1 MRGGLPGGNRLPFPD
16 DLARLRTDH
25 AAARPS
31 GQGLTQGKYDML
43 RFRLAAPATLGLAL
57 MVATPLAAAPPVRV
71 AESVPAAIHDIQGT
85 GLTSPLAGSTVITE
99 GIVTARTLN
108 GFVIQSA
115 PGQEDGL
122 PATSQGLFVE
132 LGQAPGTPSSV
143 GNLVRVTGT
152 VAEFRPVLQPHQMPL
167 TRLENITAQL
177 VLATGQPLPAAVTP
191 PPQDMA
197 PNSDIAALER
207 FEGMR
212 VTVPELVV
220 VGAAGATID
229 ETARTAQSDGVVYV
243 MAGLDVDNT
252 NRPFREP
259 GLPLLDAS
267 VPPAGKSLPVFDG
280 NPEVLRVDSRAQ
292 PGAPLL
298 DLGADDVLLNA
309 VGVLGQDDGR
319 YSLLIDQVSALQ
331 VLPAARGEGA
341 AYNLPGEIKLM
352 WYDLGRLF
360 DASDDPSR
368 AEPVPSLVRYQARL
382 DKIAR
387 GLCGFVANPEII
399 AVSGAENIQVLRD
412 LAAVIDT
419 NPSTYCPDTANYQSV
434 LMEGQD
440 PSGLDVGFLLKGFTV
455 DGVHPK
461 VEVIES
467 EQIAA
472 ADVSAHPA
480 GGSEPLFAQPPLR
493 ATLRI
498 TDPMGRQT
506 ELTAVVVKFQPLD
519 GADSPEPGGNGWAT
533 KSERVMTLRARQAA
547 RLATWLQARQ
557 TADPEEAIAVLGGFE
572 ADAFNDGRVD
582 VVGIVTGR
590 TAPAEQTWV
599 AVASPVTTP
608 LDSLTTLAPA
618 YARWN
623 ADDRGNAR
631 ALDHILVNQA
641 MRAKFAVTPIHPRM
655 NAGFPATQQ
664 VAGGLSFTT
673 SGRDPVIARVGV
685 AEFVDADTQLE
696 FFGEAEPSSRVD
708 TRVYFSVTNLGPDP
722 APALELR
729 IASSLAASRWSVSTE
744 YPGWTCGDVQGD
756 GAGSVAHCVN
766 TQDLVA
772 TDNHSFEILI
782 PADLTLD
789 GQTALFTGTLTGAHS
804 DPDPSNNQVEASV
817 TFNNKADLKVSISDS
832 SEGKDLVPPQPG
844 SFFANI
850 TRIGGPN
857 APGPS
862 TVVVTID
869 ATVAETDIDVGYG
882 NMTCAA
888 GVNIGPRRSRFICVL
903 ADNNMLEMAA
913 FSVAY
918 TTGLGDGRRVIGLT
932 VEVTPTTAENT
943 PLDNIASLS
952 RRVSDDVDLVLT
964 QPTLIPEPGRL
975 DEPMAMFVQVSN
987 AVEGVARNARVQID
1001 MNVPPAVLGTLTV
1014 TPYFTSVTWTCGP
1027 PQAAAGGSRVVCLAP
1042 PLLQEPPQQDPY
1054 WQFLA
1059 TFDPDYRPGLAQY
1072 PLTVEVIASS
1082 DSEESR
1088 PIDNSV
1094 SASTVVDQTAN
1105 LGVAVRAGQEPPV
1118 VEPDFARFAIDVL
1131 STGTNAARSPRVVF
1145 ALDAA
1150 FDAQDLM
1157 IVNSL
1162 GQSITCVTLAA
1173 PAGATRRDC
1182 PLAVTEFQSLSVYA
1196 RTRPSLA
1203 DTTLTLTAT
1212 VRNDLVDLQPAND
1225 VASASLPVIAVA
1237 DLCVG
1242 PYCDFVSPP
1251 LPAKINAGGLNTLSF
1266 TVKNLGPSTA
1276 RAAVVNI
1283 DVALPAERLSARVDG
1298 QACAAA
1304 VDTGAGRSRI
1314 ACAMG
1319 DMPGASAIRE
1329 IQLDVQAGGLDADN
1343 IALSVEATSPV
1354 TDPAPANGRLEL
1366 TLPVAPLMDLSVE
1379 VSSKVARYPGN
1390 ASFLLTLAAAG
1401 PPNIA
1406 LSELYLRL
1414 ETPGGIQLPQVSG
1427 AGWECRFVD
1436 GYVEVSNFS
1445 CRRTSPLS
1453 GGVPSQL
1460 QVVVPT
1466 AGFQQIG
1473 THIRVLAEHFYRPDA
1488 LANDRTP
1495 ANNLVNHVR
1504 RVEGR
1509 STKSVRTPA
1518 YGGKPAAAPKPA
1530 PARAAPARL
1539 N

>member
-1 MRGGLPGGNRLPFPD
+1 MP
-16 DLARLRTDH
+16 
-25 AAARPS
+25 
-31 GQGLTQGKYDML
+31 
-43 RFRLAAPATLGLAL
+43 RFRLAAPATLSLAL

-71 AESVPAAIHDIQGT
+71 AESVPAAIHEIQGS
-85 GLTSPLAGSTVITE
+85 GLVSPLAGSTVITE
-99 GIVTARTLN
+99 GIITARTLN
-108 GFVIQSA
+108 GYVIQSA

-122 PATSQGLFVE
+122 PATSQGLFVD

-143 GNLVRVTGT
+143 GNLVRITGT
-152 VAEFRPVLQPHQMPL
+152 VAEFRPALQPHQMPL
-167 TRLENITAQL
+167 TRLESVTAQV
-177 VLATGQPLPAAVTP
+177 VLATGQALPAAVVP

-197 PNSDIAALER
+197 PDSDIAALER

-243 MAGLDVDNT
+243 MAGLDVDNS

-267 VPPAGKSLPVFDG
+267 VPPVGKSLPVFDG

-298 DLGADDVLLNA
+298 DLGVDDILLNA

-319 YSLLIDQVSALQ
+319 YSLLIDQVSPLQ
-331 VLPAARGEGA
+331 VLPGARGEGA
-341 AYNLPGEIKLM
+341 AYNLPGELKLM

-399 AVSGAENIQVLRD
+399 AVSGAENVQVLRD

-419 NPSTYCPDTANYQSV
+419 NPATYCPDAANYQAV
-434 LMEGQD
+434 LTEGQD
-440 PSGLDVGFLLKGFTV
+440 PSGLDLGFLLMGFTV

-461 VEVIES
+461 VELLES

-498 TDPMGRQT
+498 TDPAGRQT

-557 TADPEEAIAVLGGFE
+557 TAHPEEAIAVLGGFE

-590 TAPAEQTWV
+590 PAPADQTWV

-608 LDSLTTLAPA
+608 LDNLTALAPA

-696 FFGEAEPSSRVD
+696 FAGEAEPSSRVD

-729 IASSLAASRWSVSTE
+729 IASSLAASRWSASTE
-744 YPGWTCGDVQGD
+744 YPGWTCGDVQVD

-772 TDNHSFEILI
+772 TDNHGIEILI

-804 DPDPSNNQVEASV
+804 DPDLSNNQVQASV
-817 TFNNKADLKVSISDS
+817 KFNNKTDLKVGISDM
-832 SEGKDLVPPQPG
+832 SEGKDLVPPKPG
-844 SFFANI
+844 SFFVNI

-862 TVVVTID
+862 TVVATID
-869 ATVAETDIDVGYG
+869 AAAAETDIRVGYG
-882 NMTCAA
+882 AMTCDA
-888 GVNIGPRRSRFICVL
+888 GVDIGPRRSRFTCAL
-903 ADNNMLEMAA
+903 SDNNMLEMAV

-943 PLDNIASLS
+943 PQDNIASLS

-964 QPTLIPEPGRL
+964 QPTLIPVPGRL
-975 DEPMAMFVQVSN
+975 DERMAMYVQVSN

-1001 MNVPPAVLGTLTV
+1001 MNVPPAVLGTITV
-1014 TPYFTSVTWTCGP
+1014 SPYYTSVNWTCGP

-1042 PLLQEPPQQDPY
+1042 PLLQEPPQQGPY

-1072 PLTVEVIASS
+1072 PLTVEVSASS
-1082 DSEESR
+1082 DSEEVR
-1088 PIDNSV
+1088 PIDNSA
-1094 SASTVVDQTAN
+1094 SASTVVDQTTD
-1105 LGVAVRAGQEPPV
+1105 LGVAVERGQQPPV
-1118 VEPDFARFAIDVL
+1118 VEPDLARFTVGVQA
-1131 STGTNAARSPRVVF
+1131 SGTNAPRNPRVTIEMN
-1145 ALDAA
+1145 AA
-1150 FDAQDLM
+1150 FDGPDLL
-1157 IVNSL
+1157 IVNAL
-1162 GQSITCVTLAA
+1162 GQSIACTTLAA
-1173 PAGATRRDC
+1173 PAGTARRDC
-1182 PLAVTEFQSLSVYA
+1182 PLASPLYQSLSVYA
-1196 RTRPSLA
+1196 KTRPSLA

-1212 VRNDLVDLQPAND
+1212 VRNDLVDVQPGNNTS
-1225 VASASLPVIAVA
+1225 SASLNVIAVA

-1242 PYCDFVSPP
+1242 PVCDNGGVTVPR
-1251 LPAKINAGGLNTLSF
+1251 KIDAGPLNTLRYAFRSF
-1266 TVKNLGPSTA
+1266 GPSTA
-1276 RAAVVNI
+1276 RGAVATI
-1283 DVALPAERLSARVDG
+1283 DIALPTERVSARADG
-1298 QACAAA
+1298 QGCAAA
-1304 VDTGAGRSRI
+1304 VDIGGGVSRI
-1314 ACAMG
+1314 ACALGNLPG
-1319 DMPGASAIRE
+1319 DATTREFELDVYAGALPIGSVALSIEVASA
-1329 IQLDVQAGGLDADN
+1329 
-1343 IALSVEATSPV
+1343 V
-1354 TDPAPANGRLEL
+1354 TDPQPSNNRIDYV
-1366 TLPVAPLMDLSVE
+1366 LPVAPLMDLSLAIT
-1379 VSSKVARYPGN
+1379 SKAANYPVDATFVLN
-1390 ASFLLTLAAAG
+1390 AAAAG
-1401 PPNIA
+1401 PPNVA
-1406 LSELYLRL
+1406 LSELYIQLK
-1414 ETPGGIQLPQVSG
+1414 TPGNEHPAQI
-1427 AGWECRFVD
+1427 AGPGWNCGLLNWFGPVQEYRCQ
-1436 GYVEVSNFS
+1436 
-1445 CRRTSPLS
+1445 RTSPLS
-1453 GGVPSQL
+1453 GGVPAP
-1460 QVVVPT
+1460 VVLTVPT
-1466 AGFQQIG
+1466 AGFLQIG
-1473 THIRVLAEHFYRPDA
+1473 QDIRILAEHFYRPDA
-1488 LANDRTP
+1488 LAHDKTG
-1495 ANNLVNHVR
+1495 ANNIAEHAL
-1504 RVEGR
+1504 RVGGR

-1518 YGGKPAAAPKPA
+1518 YGGKPTA
-1530 PARAAPARL
+1530 PARPAPPRPTRTRMR
-1539 N
+1539 